1 MNKCFILFCFLL
13 FCITGQLRAQYTL
26 RLVVTSVATKKLDDI
41 YVTGSFNDWK
51 PGEYNYKLKP
61 LGPTRKAIVLRDLP
75 AGKYEFKFTRGSL
88 DNVET
93 TAKGEEIVNRSVEV
107 NGDLS
112 LDLTI
117 PGWKDDYPDKPIPNT
132 ATAQVQLL
140 DTAFQMP
147 QLGRQRR
154 IWLYLPKSYSTL
166 KGKLYPVLYMQD
178 GQNLFNLQT
187 TTAAGV
193 EWRVDEQLDSLQ
205 LKGGKEC
212 IIVAIASD
220 SSSRDKEYDPS
231 AEGKEYVSF
240 LATTLKPF
248 IDKQF
253 RTVKDAAH
261 TWIAGS
267 DRGGIISLYAVM
279 QYPGVFGAA
288 GVLSPAL
295 DKSPTFINQVEDI
308 KWGAQ
313 LPRFYIYA
321 GGKEGFQMIR
331 DMDKLIAIIQ
341 RKRSYDVRRS
351 YFPLGQRNETYWG
364 REFID
369 FYKWLNP

>member
-13 FCITGQLRAQYTL
+13 FCITGQLQAQYTL
-26 RLVVTSVATKKLDDI
+26 RLVVTNVATKKLDDI

-88 DNVET
+88 DKVET
-93 TAKGEEIVNRSVEV
+93 TAKGDEIANRSVEV
-107 NGDLS
+107 NGDIS

-140 DTAFQMP
+140 DAAFQMP
-147 QLGRQRR
+147 QLNRQRSV
-154 IWLYLPKSYSTL
+154 WLYLPKSYNTL
-166 KGKLYPVLYMQD
+166 KGKSYPVLYMQD

-193 EWRVDEQLDSLQ
+193 EWRIDEQLDSLQ

-212 IIVAIASD
+212 IIVAVASD
-220 SSSRDKEYDPS
+220 SLLRDKEYDPE
-231 AEGKEYVSF
+231 AEGKEYVNF

-267 DRGGIISLYAVM
+267 DRGGLISLYAVM
-279 QYPGVFGAA
+279 QHPDVFGAA

-295 DKSPTFINQVEDI
+295 DKSPSFITQVQSINWE
-308 KWGAQ
+308 GQ
-313 LPRFYIYA
+313 RPRFYIYA
-321 GGKEGFQMIR
+321 GGKEGFQMTR

-341 RKRSYDVRRS
+341 SKKSFNVQRS

-364 REFID
+364 REFVD
-369 FYKWLNP
+369 LYKWLNP